1 MPHRRVTTGHRDFAR
16 NLRRNTTDAEGLL
29 WWGLRDRQLGGWR
42 FRRQV
47 PFGPYVLDFYCSKA
61 RLVVELD
68 GSQHRDE
75 TDRIRDTWL
84 EARGL
89 RVIRFGNTEV
99 FADFD
104 AVLDTIL
111 LHIEGEERVHDH
123 SPLVGE
129 STERSDVGGG

>member
-1 MPHRRVTTGHRDFAR
+1 MRRVPHRPVNDEHRDFAR

-47 PFGPYVLDFYCSKA
+47 PMGRYVLDFYCSKA

-68 GSQHRDE
+68 GSQHQDA
-75 TDRIRDTWL
+75 TDRIRDDWL
-84 EARGL
+84 AARGL
-89 RVIRFGNTEV
+89 RVIRFGNSEV
-99 FADFD
+99 FTAFD

-111 LHIEGEERVHDH
+111 FHIEGVED
-123 SPLVGE
+123 S
-129 STERSDVGGG
+129 